1 MSANQNTPLT
11 VVEQKRQE
19 LAEGLI
25 KNSDIVLSMPVDL
38 QKSFKENFLELST
51 QDYLLKMIKP
61 RELIRFAANITK
73 AGLNINPVYK
83 EVYII
88 PYDTKI
94 GDVKIMLPQAIIPLN
109 GAQEQAFQKDFFLR
123 LYAVYNVEGD
133 IFSEKDMTRKQ
144 QLTLQTANSKWVD
157 DHFAGFDVELID
169 LKKDLPDQIKFVEMS
184 YLTTVTKTIKDQSF
198 KLQTWRHKAVRRAFG
213 DFVIPRARRVE
224 VFEKIE
230 QLNDQEL
237 EKANKSLALSLLT
250 PEIEKMV
257 IQLGLKIS
265 KKDGV
270 ATVGGEGVYTY
281 SKVLQDAGFTVAEGK
296 WMMGYDENVIEGE
309 VVNTAAPTRAPRAL
323 PKKSNPKSDLMKLLL
338 ANGIT
343 TEEAGKFVEQ
353 TFGDL
358 SDLKK
363 VEDIINPEK
372 RDTLMNQ
379 IKAFLN
385 PTLPP
390 KEEKPTQSA
399 IFEGIPPLD
408 EDDEK
413 NPFGE

>member
-19 LAEGLI
+19 LAEGLV
-25 KNSDIVLSMPVDL
+25 KHSDIVLSMPVEL
-38 QKSFKENFLELST
+38 QKSFKENFLELAT
-51 QDYLLKMIKP
+51 QDYLIKTVKP

-73 AGLNINPVYK
+73 IGLNINPVYK
-83 EVYII
+83 EVYIV

-123 LYAVYNVEGD
+123 LYAVYNVEDD

-144 QLTLQTANSKWVD
+144 QLTLQTANSQWVD

-169 LKKDLPDQIKFVEMS
+169 LKKELPDQIKFVEIN
-184 YLTTVTKTIKDQSF
+184 YLKTVTKTLKDPNA

-237 EKANKSLALSLLT
+237 EKANKSLALNLLT

-257 IQLGLKIS
+257 MQLGLKIS

-281 SKVLQDAGFTVAEGK
+281 SKVLQDAGFTVSEGK
-296 WMMGYDENVIEGE
+296 WMMGYEENVIEGE
-309 VVNTAAPTRAPRAL
+309 VVNTAEPTRTPRAL
-323 PKKSNPKSDLMKLLL
+323 PKKTSPKSDLMKLLL
-338 ANGIT
+338 GNGIT
-343 TEEAGKFVEQ
+343 TEEAGSFVEK

-363 VEDIINPEK
+363 VEKIISPEN
-372 RDTLMNQ
+372 RDTLIEQ

-390 KEEKPTQSA
+390 KEEQSTQPDLFA
-399 IFEGIPPLD
+399 GDDGLD
-408 EDDEK
+408 EDEK
-413 NPFGE
+413 DPFGD